1 MTEGHGLHQQRPY
14 LAAVCRHQSD
24 GGAREIANV
33 EYQLT
38 PELAR
43 FPPTVIGGV
52 ISEYEVYRQRDP
64 EQREW
69 RQAVAPELKV
79 KRFFRFDDHRCVQ
92 GEADD
97 VGRNARHDRA
107 ARDEE
112 QLRQSGAGTHYHQV
126 ADSTMGME
134 AKRSGG
140 VARQFGRSNAVSLD

>member
-24 GGAREIANV
+24 GGAREVSNV

-43 FPPTVIGGV
+43 FPPTVIGRV
-52 ISEYEVYRQRDP
+52 IAKHEVYRQCHA

-69 RQAVAPELKV
+69 GQAVASKLKV
-79 KRFFRFDDHRCVQ
+79 KGFFRCDNQRCIQ

-97 VGRNARHDRA
+97 VWRDARHDRA
-107 ARDEE
+107 ARNEE
-112 QLRQSGAGTHYHQV
+112 QLRQSWAGTHYH
-126 ADSTMGME
+126 
-134 AKRSGG
+134 RSSGTKTSALEP
-140 VARQFGRSNAVSLD
+140 VLF